1 MRNITYAIDL
11 ETGLVVSRVGSE
23 LAWPILD
30 YEGMLPENNYAMN
43 YCLEKISVS
52 SVAGYYWSL
61 LKWTRK
67 IPLEIKNIHR
77 RFWGFKELKIRGKNE
92 TQQNRD

>member
-11 ETGLVVSRVGSE
+11 DTGLVVSRVGSE

-30 YEGMLPENNYAMN
+30 YENMLPENNFTMFYN
-43 YCLEKISVS
+43 LEKIPVISVCN
-52 SVAGYYWSL
+52 YWGN

-77 RFWGFKELKIRGKNE
+77 RFWGFKELKK
-92 TQQNRD
+92 

>member
-11 ETGLVVSRVGSE
+11 DTGLVISRVGSE
-23 LAWPILD
+23 LAWPILQ
-30 YEGMLPENNYAMN
+30 YIGIRPENLFATQFQ
-43 YCLEKISVS
+43 LEKIELL
-52 SVAGYYWSL
+52 AAIWCR

-67 IPLEIKNIHR
+67 IPVEIKNIHR

-92 TQQNRD
+92 TQQKRT

>member
-11 ETGLVVSRVGSE
+11 DTGLVVSRVGNE

-30 YEGMLPENNYAMN
+30 YEEMSPENNYAMN
-43 YCLEKISVS
+43 YHLEKMSVYS
-52 SVAGYYWSL
+52 AVTYCWSA

-67 IPLEIKNIHR
+67 IPVEIKNIHR
-77 RFWGFKELKIRGKNE
+77 RFWGFKELKK
-92 TQQNRD
+92 

>member
-11 ETGLVVSRVGSE
+11 NTGLVVSRVGDE

-30 YEGMLPENNYAMN
+30 YEKMGPENNYTMN
-43 YCLEKISVS
+43 YFSEKMPVF
-52 SVAGYYWSL
+52 VAGRSWSN

-67 IPLEIKNIHR
+67 IPVEIKNIHR
-77 RFWGFKELKIRGKNE
+77 RFWGFKELKI
-92 TQQNRD
+92 

>member
-11 ETGLVVSRVGSE
+11 DTGLVVSRVGSE

-30 YEGMLPENNYAMN
+30 YEGMNSENNFSLHY
-43 YCLEKISVS
+43 YIEKIPVGQISES
-52 SVAGYYWSL
+52 CWWG

-67 IPLEIKNIHR
+67 IPVEIKNIHR
-77 RFWGFKELKIRGKNE
+77 RFWGFKELKK
-92 TQQNRD
+92 